1 MSILN
6 TQVAQSQTR
15 PGHQSGINTGN
26 INPLYIEEYGGEVE
40 KRFLKQ
46 SFMRQFF
53 SFKSIRGTDTLT
65 NDRMG
70 FSSLQKVA
78 RGIRP
83 HDNSVTFDNISVKV
97 DTIVLAR
104 TNSFLL
110 EEFQSHIDVRKEVG
124 AEHGREI
131 GKFFDETFLVQG
143 IKAAQTT
150 NVVPVKD
157 PATDTVTGYIEV
169 GGWAD
174 PIDAGLGKGTP
185 PTTYAKRSAPEGF
198 QGSTVV
204 QLGAALDELDPVA
217 LELAIQDMCQGIE
230 EKDVEIMEGVILLRP
245 AQYYVLLKND
255 KLLNK
260 DFGEGAGDYANGM
273 VLKSNGVRIQ
283 TTNRFPVAS
292 EIGVEHYLSNAGNNF
307 SYNIDAVDY
316 NCVCVLLMP
325 KALLAGETIPL
336 TSKVYYVDQEFQWF
350 VDSYLSFGV
359 TPNRAEMAAG
369 IFRSDVTGTTP
380 YGKTASMGAAQLQN
394 EALKA
399 QNAKKMSA
407 VIHKPTL
414 AEQAKLAT
422 K

>member
-6 TQVAQSQTR
+6 QQVAQSQTR

-40 KRFLKQ
+40 KRFLKA
-46 SFMRQFF
+46 SFMSQFF
-53 SFKSIRGTDTLT
+53 QFKSIRGTDTLT

-70 FSSLQKVA
+70 FSSLQKVS
-78 RGIRP
+78 RGVRP

-124 AEHGREI
+124 VEHGKEI
-131 GKFFDETFLVQG
+131 GKFFDEAFLIQG
-143 IKAAQTT
+143 IKAAQVT

-157 PATDTVTGYIEV
+157 PVTDAITGSLEV

-174 PIDAGLGKGTP
+174 VIVAGVGTP
-185 PTTYAKRSAPEGF
+185 TARADYAKRSAPEGF
-198 QGSTVV
+198 QGSTTVH
-204 QLGAALDELDPVA
+204 LGTAGDENDPVA
-217 LELAIQDMCQGIE
+217 LELAIQDLCQGIE
-230 EKDVEIMEGVILLRP
+230 EKDVEVVGEAVILLRP
-245 AQYYVLLKND
+245 AQYYTLLRND
-255 KLLNK
+255 KLLNQ
-260 DFGEGAGDYANGM
+260 DFGAGAGDYSQGV

-283 TTNRFPVAS
+283 TTNRFPKATDV
-292 EIGVEHYLSNAGNNF
+292 GVEHYLSNAGNNNA
-307 SYNIDAVDY
+307 YDVDAADF
-316 NCVCVLLMP
+316 NCAAVLLMP

-359 TPNRAEMAAG
+359 TPNRAEMAGAL
-369 IFRSDVTGTTP
+369 FRADLANTDKF
-380 YGKTASMGAAQLQN
+380 GK
-394 EALKA
+394 
-399 QNAKKMSA
+399 
-407 VIHKPTL
+407 
-414 AEQAKLAT
+414 
-422 K
+422 